1 MAIVDKGVFI
11 KTQRVKNGDDYF
23 VDALN
28 SIEQTRLP
36 FQGSPTFPG
45 GYPTNTANP
54 EYPGYITFPQR
65 SIEIKGHWRH
75 ANVTDLSPENYHKLY
90 KVEGLEY
97 ENQYL
102 SPSKEADDAQ
112 YLITDKRQHFIRD
125 YNDPSSLKIIDFDR
139 PRGQSRDPREVGLT
153 YNDIFDDK
161 ATERLAYYTNEF
173 KAIRPVFSGST
184 TLVVPESDPNYFV
197 KRRILG
203 MACDD
208 EGNRAAYSGSLEIV
222 EQFEV
227 RKANNAKSEGATSNV
242 TKSGDKNASGEAAQG
257 KEAEFVPLSPLH
269 PFTRINDMGGDN
281 KFLVNKVHSAIFETY
296 NRTHTPIADA
306 EFRKGFRHIFFSRP
320 ECYVCCNTNGEV
332 GLCEQAAYDEDF
344 SSLYQRQ
351 PHIVKLLSPSYISTN
366 NSTNADNWNYLL
378 SNRVISM
385 STGEDSLSQKE
396 TVTKT
401 EEGYTVLPGLH
412 LESRTG
418 STITV
423 SFRDTKNLEVY
434 EFIRGWMAYIHKR
447 ARGIF
452 APPYN
457 GYNYRNSFFD
467 TGNKKKTLS
476 VADMAMLHPY
486 DRALEYCA
494 SIYDFVTNEADTKVI
509 YWCKYYGIYPVQ
521 VSSPITNENNGPL
534 TNENMKIDV
543 TFRYQY
549 KLPGVNKTLVEFN
562 YNSGIC
568 DQFGRVRLTTN
579 PTFSSPFMVKDAS
592 SGVSTDDIDNNQVVD
607 TLGKLK
613 SGGGDLQKALK
624 YHVGAAGMFT
634 GTPMIL
640 MTMMGTIDGAS
651 SVYPVLRFQP
661 LNNNRADLSRTL
673 NLGYELAVHV
683 GDNEKVKY
691 ARFV

>member
-1 MAIVDKGVFI
+1 MAIVDKGVFV
-11 KTQRVKNGDDYF
+11 KTQPVSNGDDYF

-28 SIEQTRLP
+28 SIEQRGLP

-65 SIEIKGHWRH
+65 SVEISDHWRH
-75 ANVTDLSPENYHKLY
+75 ANVIDLSPENYHKLY
-90 KVEGLEY
+90 KVEGKEY

-102 SPSKEADDAQ
+102 SPSKQADDKQ
-112 YLITDKRQHFIRD
+112 YLITDKGDHFIRD

-139 PRGQSRDPREVGLT
+139 PRGQSRDPRNVGLT
-153 YNDIFDDK
+153 YNDIFDDRA
-161 ATERLAYYTNEF
+161 ATIDRRTSTENEF
-173 KAIRPVFSGST
+173 GAQRPVFSGST
-184 TLVVPESDPNYFV
+184 TNVNPWMPGWIDREYILQYGLEAGEEKKV
-197 KRRILG
+197 K
-203 MACDD
+203 
-208 EGNRAAYSGSLEIV
+208 AANKTGP
-222 EQFEV
+222 
-227 RKANNAKSEGATSNV
+227 
-242 TKSGDKNASGEAAQG
+242 EAASEENDVG
-257 KEAEFVPLSPLH
+257 KEARFVPLSPMH
-269 PFTRINDMGGDN
+269 PFTRINDNGGDN
-281 KFLVNKVHSAIFETY
+281 KFLVNKVHSALFETY

-351 PHIVKLLSPSYISTN
+351 PHVVKLLSPSYISTN
-366 NSTNADNWNYLL
+366 NSTNSDNWNYLL

-509 YWCKYYGIYPVQ
+509 YWCKYYGIYPIQ
-521 VSSPITNENNGPL
+521 VSSPIANENNGPL

-640 MTMMGTIDGAS
+640 MTMMGTIDGTS

-661 LNNNRADLSRTL
+661 LNNNRSDLTRTL